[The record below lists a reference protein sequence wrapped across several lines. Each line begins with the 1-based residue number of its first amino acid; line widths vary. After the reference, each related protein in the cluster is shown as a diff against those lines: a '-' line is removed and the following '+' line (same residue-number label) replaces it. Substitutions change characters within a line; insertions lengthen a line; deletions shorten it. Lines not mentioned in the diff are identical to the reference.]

1 LKLDWPGRASWS
13 GSCFSG
19 EPSSRRRVVVTPRPE
34 TGAAEEG
41 GLIPH
46 SEQTLSAESHRPSPL
61 AALPHYQALHELV
74 ASAERTL
81 PSGMALRRIVVS
93 AREKTWQ
100 GLKEVMYQCVGPPAE
115 NYTLVAVPRNWV
127 SAHWVF
133 AHVAGICSS
142 QRKNSSGHS
151 ACRILPHRQMI
162 DGLSSER
169 SRICCTS
176 NRSLW
181 A

>member
-61 AALPHYQALHELV
+61 AALPLYQALHQLV
-74 ASAERTL
+74 SSAERTL
-81 PSGMALRRIVVS
+81 PSGMALLRIVVS

-100 GLKEVMYQCVGPPAE
+100 GLKEVMYQCVGSPAE
-115 NYTLVAVPRNWV
+115 NYTLVARPVIGCLLIGSSLMSQESARRSGKTQVATPRVV
-127 SAHWVF
+127 SF
-133 AHVAGICSS
+133 
-142 QRKNSSGHS
+142 
-151 ACRILPHRQMI
+151 RIGR
-162 DGLSSER
+162 
-169 SRICCTS
+169 
-176 NRSLW
+176 
-181 A
+181 